1 MKLAFIAKSEQIVQM
16 ITLIE
21 FTILLMHII
30 LFIIMDISKFKDI
43 VIWIYL
49 ILKFIKELISE
60 CRST

>member
-49 ILKFIKELISE
+49 ILKFIEELISA